1 MMHFPEKIM
10 KKTITVITCV
20 TFALGLTNVMNA
32 AVNRGSI
39 SRGGVSSR
47 GGHSVLPSHNQNFNT
62 SQPFSIGYSWEH
74 SNERYSISHEGST
87 SSQPGASF
95 HEGTTTITTEKGSV
109 THEATSSKN
118 EGSMAQH
125 QATTKV
131 ASEDGAFFVSH
142 HANTSILTQ
151 TDGSKQFSH
160 SGETQHDDHGATIAS
175 HSGTTTVDPMN
186 GTKEHDGETKVF
198 PSTAPDTL

>member
-1 MMHFPEKIM
+1 M

-47 GGHSVLPSHNQNFNT
+47 GGHSVGHSNNHNFNA

-74 SNERYSISHEGST
+74 SNEKNSISHEGST

-109 THEATSSKN
+109 THEGTSSKN

-125 QATTKV
+125 QATTNV
-131 ASEDGAFFVSH
+131 SSADGTFFVSH

-160 SGETQHDDHGATIAS
+160 TGETQRDDHGSTIAS
-175 HSGTTTVDPMN
+175 HSGTTTLDPVD
-186 GTKEHDGETKVF
+186 GTREHDGETKF
-198 PSTAPDTL
+198 YP